1 MLSRTFFTF
10 LEAFFSLFAQTQ
22 KSVPKLHCG
31 AVLMRRLRAV
41 PLFAN
46 TVAKITADCKV
57 SSEKTSRG
65 TLFSLDKSKIML
77 YNKGIIRL
85 LWGTVV

>member
-1 MLSRTFFTF
+1 
-10 LEAFFSLFAQTQ
+10 LEAFFPLFAQTQ

-31 AVLMRRLRAV
+31 AVLMWWLRAV
-41 PLFAN
+41 PFFAN
-46 TVAKITADCKV
+46 TVAKIATNRNVA
-57 SSEKTSRG
+57 SEKTSRG
-65 TLFSLDKSKIML
+65 ALFSLDKSQIML